1 MGFILAAVFIFAGL
15 MSKNDIWLMMGCFGI
30 ASIFAIAGA
39 IDYVGSKIDE
49 FVQAYRART
58 EELKKK

>member
-1 MGFILAAVFIFAGL
+1 MGFILTAVFIFAGL

-39 IDYVGSKIDE
+39 INYVGSKIDE

>member
-15 MSKNDIWLMMGCFGI
+15 ISKNNIWLMMGCFGI

-39 IDYVGSKIDE
+39 INYVGSKIDE

>member
-39 IDYVGSKIDE
+39 IDYIGSKIDE

>member
-15 MSKNDIWLMMGCFGI
+15 MSKNDIWLMMGCFCI

>member
-15 MSKNDIWLMMGCFGI
+15 MSNNDIWLMMGCFGI
-30 ASIFAIAGA
+30 ASIFAVSGA

-49 FVQAYRART
+49 FVKAYKERT

>member
-1 MGFILAAVFIFAGL
+1 MGFILTAVFIFAGL
-15 MSKNDIWLMMGCFGI
+15 MSKNDIWLMMSCFAI

-49 FVQAYRART
+49 FVQAYRTRT
-58 EELKKK
+58 EELKNK

>member
-39 IDYVGSKIDE
+39 MDYVGSKIDE

>member
-49 FVQAYRART
+49 FVQAYRTRT

>member
-15 MSKNDIWLMMGCFGI
+15 MSKNDIWLMIGCFGI